1 VYVKEFPIR
10 TIDFMDHTDKLRH
23 DRMVELVDRML
34 EFQEQL
40 AKTTTETDKAM
51 LRRQIDAT
59 DQERD
64 NLVYEVYELTPEELA
79 IVERSSK

>member
-1 VYVKEFPIR
+1 
-10 TIDFMDHTDKLRH
+10 MDHTDKLRH

-59 DQERD
+59 DQEID
-64 NLVYEVYELTPEELA
+64 NLVYEVYELTPEEIA